1 MYSFLAITIFKN
13 FAKNANSGKMVVV
26 KSPHSVKLV
35 WRQNGVYVFYASA
48 SVGAFF
54 YFYKGEVTMP
64 DYKTMYAKLFNAITD
79 AVEILQ
85 QAQRD
90 TEEMYIESGEKES
103 LRTLDLQI
111 IKGKEKK
118 K

>member
-1 MYSFLAITIFKN
+1 MQIPHDGVVWIFIPLCLW
-13 FAKNANSGKMVVV
+13 FVS
-26 KSPHSVKLV
+26 
-35 WRQNGVYVFYASA
+35 RQSEF
-48 SVGAFF
+48 AFF
-54 YFYKGEVTMP
+54 MRQLRLAHFFYKGEVTMP

-111 IKGKEKK
+111 IKNTEKK

>member
-1 MYSFLAITIFKN
+1 
-13 FAKNANSGKMVVV
+13 
-26 KSPHSVKLV
+26 
-35 WRQNGVYVFYASA
+35 
-48 SVGAFF
+48 
-54 YFYKGEVTMP
+54 MP